1 MAPLSKRKNWDSCH
15 QGIFVAISS
24 IFVWVQLSRRQTGV
38 CMDKQLNTLYL
49 SIRGRLAGA
58 VTNIVP
64 PDEVE
69 DIVQETYVR
78 ACKASLVSE
87 LRSPRSYMLKTA
99 RNLALDHVKR
109 AEYRLSDS
117 LQDDDEGGHEAIL
130 ATARDTFEQVCSDED
145 FVTFCSAVR
154 SLPVQCRRA
163 FVLKKVYGYTQR
175 EIAAEMKIS
184 EKTVE
189 GHIAIGITRCKRIV
203 QSHRSDRGGFDLSS
217 ADSISEKPGQ

>member
-1 MAPLSKRKNWDSCH
+1 
-15 QGIFVAISS
+15 
-24 IFVWVQLSRRQTGV
+24 
-38 CMDKQLNTLYL
+38 MDKQLNTLYL

-58 VTNIVP
+58 VTSIVP
-64 PDEVE
+64 PDDVE

-109 AEYRLSDS
+109 AEYRLADS
-117 LQDDDEGGHEAIL
+117 LCNDEEGDNESNL
-130 ATARDTFEQVCSDED
+130 ATARDTLEQVCSDED

-175 EIAAEMKIS
+175 EIAEEMKIC

-189 GHIAIGITRCKRIV
+189 GHIAIGLSRCKRIV
-203 QSHRSDRGGFDLSS
+203 QSHRSERGGVDLNS
-217 ADSISEKPGQ
+217 ADSISKSQENE